1 MSNPIKRS
9 AWSALILASCAAIAQ
24 PQGASLRLGDV
35 YRELDR
41 ANPRIVA
48 ANALARAAE
57 ARTPGAR
64 RPPDPELQLGFM
76 NYALPSLAPM
86 STVGM
91 VQLQLMQMLPL
102 GGKLSLAGEVSAS
115 RASAERD
122 RAAEVRREQR
132 AAAAMAFHDLYAV
145 QRGLEINRETI
156 RLLVDIEQTA
166 SAMYRVGEGRQ
177 SDVLRARVEVA
188 KMEAD
193 SIRMRAMRAGMAA
206 RLTAILNRPDAG
218 EIGSPA
224 LPEFPDSLP
233 PVEALQA
240 TATDRPML
248 RAGENEVRAAVTAE
262 RLAAKETWPDLRVGV
277 QYGQRGG
284 DMGTERMGSL
294 MLGATV
300 PVFARSRQSRMRD
313 EASAM
318 RAMADADLGAMR
330 ADTRARIAVAHAE
343 LVRARTLNRLYRTTV
358 IPQAEAAATSALA
371 AYRVGGVDF
380 MTLLDDRMTVNRYRL
395 ELVDLEAAEGKAW
408 AELEMLTGR
417 DLVTLSSGTATGGER

>member
-1 MSNPIKRS
+1 
-9 AWSALILASCAAIAQ
+9 
-24 PQGASLRLGDV
+24 
-35 YRELDR
+35 
-41 ANPRIVA
+41 
-48 ANALARAAE
+48 
-57 ARTPGAR
+57 
-64 RPPDPELQLGFM
+64 
-76 NYALPSLAPM
+76 
-86 STVGM
+86 
-91 VQLQLMQMLPL
+91 
-102 GGKLSLAGEVSAS
+102 
-115 RASAERD
+115 
-122 RAAEVRREQR
+122 
-132 AAAAMAFHDLYAV
+132 
-145 QRGLEINRETI
+145 
-156 RLLVDIEQTA
+156 
-166 SAMYRVGEGRQ
+166 
-177 SDVLRARVEVA
+177 
-188 KMEAD
+188 
-193 SIRMRAMRAGMAA
+193 MRAGMAA

-224 LPEFPDSLP
+224 LPDFPGSLP
-233 PVEALQA
+233 PVELLQA

-262 RLAAKETWPDLRVGV
+262 WLAAKEIWPDLRVGV

-300 PVFARSRQSRMRD
+300 PVFARSRQSSMRD

-395 ELVDLEAAEGKAW
+395 ELVELEAAEGKAW